1 MGAFGAPSTWWGL
14 GVTVYDEGWR
24 LMGRRTVWWW
34 RAAAAVGAA
43 LCVTTAP
50 TGTAVAADAPTP
62 YAYARDAITVEGAT
76 SSTGA
81 VRLAAGQTYRSS
93 VGPGGKLYFRLD
105 LGAAA
110 NAYVSATAVPEAGS
124 AVGSADGVRV
134 SVQDADAHRCSYE
147 TARFGPTRSGHP
159 VTAWASRVIG
169 SDEYMCQEA
178 GVYYVVVERVGSAV
192 GGGTGTSTG
201 SVSGSAS
208 GSASGSVS
216 GSASGSVTGSPS
228 KGGAEKWGLELG
240 FVSEP
245 AVTKGGATNAPQT
258 WNSASPEAVSGDP
271 EDRRGGSGFATASPV
286 AQGVWRDE
294 VGIRAG
300 ETLFYK
306 VPVGWGQQLHATA
319 ELGSTTEG
327 DGYVGNAFVMSLHN
341 PVRGLVDDRT
351 ANYGGDQRSVALD
364 PLPPVAY
371 ENRFS
376 LDDEVGGM
384 RFAGWYY
391 LALHLGTS
399 VADRFGDDPVGLTLR
414 VRLEGEAGTGPGYL
428 GASVPR
434 GVFEVTDGDRE
445 AAENG
450 TTGDTLEDGAGGSG
464 GAEGGADGGSAGRSG
479 DGEGSGGSSGG
490 GDQRLAMTVV
500 AAGGIGTGSLLVL
513 GLLLWTVV
521 ARLRASTATESERP
535 SAGTA
540 SRGRHGASRGR

>member
-1 MGAFGAPSTWWGL
+1 
-14 GVTVYDEGWR
+14 
-24 LMGRRTVWWW
+24 MGRRTVWWW

-43 LCVTTAP
+43 LCGTTAP

-286 AQGVWRDE
+286 AQGIWRDE

-327 DGYVGNAFVMSLHN
+327 DGYVGNAFVMSLYN

-535 SAGTA
+535 RAGTA